1 MEKKRSW
8 LESYLAPSKEFVGY
22 EFYLNC
28 KFVENSFCGI
38 FAVIVI
44 KDGVVVCKELHQ
56 IECSSKAVCIMEAMM
71 FALKKCE
78 NADIITI
85 HTEYFGNY
93 FAFQYKATDAKKY
106 TSVSYLSKYREL
118 KKDTEVIF
126 DKTTW
131 FKRDKFDDEVEKMVE
146 ATKM

>member
-1 MEKKRSW
+1 MEKKKSW
-8 LESYLAPSKEFVGY
+8 LDAYLHPTKKMVGY
-22 EFYLNC
+22 EVYLSC
-28 KFVENSFCGI
+28 KFVENAAKGI
-38 FAVIVI
+38 FAAIII
-44 KDGVVVCKELHQ
+44 KDGVVICKEQ
-56 IECSSKAVCIMEAMM
+56 YCGKCTSKAVCIMEAVM